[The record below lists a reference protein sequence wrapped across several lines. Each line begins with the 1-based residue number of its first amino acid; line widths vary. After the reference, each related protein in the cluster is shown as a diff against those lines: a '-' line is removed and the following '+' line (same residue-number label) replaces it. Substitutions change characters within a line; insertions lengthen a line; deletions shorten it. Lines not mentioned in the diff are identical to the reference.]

1 MIVPHMMIT
10 YDLSGVTT
18 GPDMKLNTPQP
29 HSKSHP
35 INQLVLDGWTHEE
48 EYPPLAT
55 RYLETKVQQPILP
68 GTASTL

>member
-1 MIVPHMMIT
+1 
-10 YDLSGVTT
+10 
-18 GPDMKLNTPQP
+18 MKLNTPQP

-35 INQLVLDGWTHEE
+35 INQLVLDGWTQEE